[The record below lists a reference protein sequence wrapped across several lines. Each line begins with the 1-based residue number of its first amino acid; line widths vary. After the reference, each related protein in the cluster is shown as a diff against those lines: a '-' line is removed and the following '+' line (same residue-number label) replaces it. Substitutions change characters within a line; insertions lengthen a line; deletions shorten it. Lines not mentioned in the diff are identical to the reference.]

1 MTPSPRE
8 TPPPAVASR
17 SSLSDRTQYSL
28 PNEISVF
35 SAGVSTLH
43 WDVPTNLTGIVSRVV
58 DVAGRDSSG
67 KSRFTDQISIVVLA
81 RTVPRDFVD
90 EVLTETGTREK
101 RARLLPAHVVIY
113 FVMAM
118 AIFKAA

>member
-1 MTPSPRE
+1 
-8 TPPPAVASR
+8 
-17 SSLSDRTQYSL
+17 
-28 PNEISVF
+28 
-35 SAGVSTLH
+35 
-43 WDVPTNLTGIVSRVV
+43 LTGIVSRVV

-101 RARLLPAHVVIY
+101 RARLLPAHVVVY

-118 AIFKAA
+118 AVFQAA